1 MERATENSCFQ
12 RLLIEQR
19 RDAGAGS
26 L

>member
-26 L
+26 M